1 MIRLIQRR
9 LIIPRGDTGSFTIPL
24 IGATKNNSTAVF
36 TIFDPKTKTRVF
48 KKNIPIDSDSLTIDF
63 LHEETV
69 NIVPGRYLWDIKFYS
84 NPKYDDVDETS
95 IIDGEEV
102 DSYYAG
108 YTLPVCE
115 IRETGDDYLVAMKDS
130 EYLTPEQI
138 NLVVSALDK
147 IQRIETDIKEN
158 VYHTPIIQN
167 DNWYIWDISEED
179 YVDSGVSVKG
189 ENGITPNFSI
199 GTVTTLASNDD
210 ATVEI
215 TGTEENVVIN
225 FGIPKG
231 ADGEDGL
238 SDVTREE
245 FDELYNYIHNLFPSS
260 VNVGPANKIYIG
272 DYDALSINNFSVS
285 IEPRK
290 TTNTESQVTNA
301 VPRST
306 VLITC
311 ASGTEDGRSP
321 LATVTDLP
329 VGFYYGSL
337 NIDNSK
343 LEKSGDM
350 LVYDIIDQ
358 NYVYNSIEQ
367 YLLNRSGQTSYY
379 INENTIH
386 IAIQNPPN
394 PLNPSPYM
402 YNDTDFPIY
411 YCSHLEHE
419 NSTEDKPHWY
429 LENYILH
436 LYLPISA
443 GTTFEEIKTWF
454 SEQVTAGTPFQLF
467 LPYRSIQKTNI
478 SSIYKYNK
486 DAVFSCEEGL
496 NLTINYNV
504 DMSKIISLYYKVEAR
519 E

>member
-84 NPKYDDVDETS
+84 NPKYDDADETS

-108 YTLPVCE
+108 YTLPICE

-167 DNWYIWDISEED
+167 DNWYVWDISEED
-179 YVDSGVSVKG
+179 YVDSGVSAKG
-189 ENGITPNFSI
+189 EDGITPNFSI
-199 GTVTTLASNDD
+199 GTVTTLASDDD

-215 TGTEENVVIN
+215 TRTEENVIFN

-231 ADGEDGL
+231 ADGDDGA

-260 VNVGPANKIYIG
+260 VSIGPAKKIYIG
-272 DYDALSINNFSVS
+272 NYDALNINSFSLSIIPEEIVDTENQIIHS
-285 IEPRK
+285 IPRDEI
-290 TTNTESQVTNA
+290 T
-301 VPRST
+301 
-306 VLITC
+306 ITC
-311 ASGTEDGRSP
+311 ESSTQDQRSP
-321 LATVTDLP
+321 LTTIVNLP
-329 VGFYYGSL
+329 TSFYFGEVNL
-337 NIDNSK
+337 DKAK
-343 LEKSGDM
+343 LKKTGDM
-350 LVYDIIDQ
+350 LTYDVIEQ
-358 NYVYNSIEQ
+358 NYAYNSVEQ
-367 YLLNRSGQTSYY
+367 YMLNRSGQTSYQ

-419 NSTEDKPHWY
+419 NSTEDKSHWY
-429 LENYILH
+429 LENYTLH
-436 LYLPISA
+436 LYLPIEV

-454 SEQVTAGTPFQLF
+454 AAQSAAGTPFQLF
-467 LPYRSIQKTNI
+467 LPYRTAEKTNI
-478 SSIYKYNK
+478 SAINKYNT
-486 DAVFSCEEGL
+486 DVIFSCEEDLPLMIDYG
-496 NLTINYNV
+496 I
-504 DMSKIISLYYKVEAR
+504 DMNKIINLYYKVEAR